1 MTLPPLAPGDL
12 SDLQPL
18 NLHNRT
24 PLWLYVLREAQV
36 TANGNSR
43 PNLPVA

>member
-1 MTLPPLAPGDL
+1 VLAPGDL

-24 PLWLYVLREAQV
+24 PLWFYILREAQPPSFTEIDDTPGV
-36 TANGNSR
+36 KC
-43 PNLPVA
+43 PK